1 MIYFGASLQDTPVN
15 HMQTLSTQIPQLR
28 ELVAKH
34 WGIRELRPLQ
44 EPAMCSVLNGRDS
57 LVVMPTGGGKSLCFQ
72 APAVLRGD
80 TTVVISPLISL
91 MKDQVDGL
99 LASGISAIQLNS
111 SLTPEARQQAE
122 RDILNGKIRLL
133 FVSPERLCQTDT
145 QDLLRKIDVRTF
157 AIDEAHCISHW
168 GHDFRPEYRQLRL
181 LKSMFP
187 KASVHAY
194 TATATEQVR
203 SDIIQQ
209 LGLKDPEVL
218 IGNFDRPNL
227 TYRIISRRGGTLRQV
242 LSVIDK
248 HRKEGGIIY
257 CIRRAEVD
265 ELTRDL
271 KEAGIKAMPYH
282 AGMTAQERAET
293 QEAFSEEHCDV
304 VVATVAFGMGIDRS
318 NVRYVLHTA
327 MPKSLEAY
335 QQETGRA
342 GRDGL
347 EAECVLLHSGADV
360 FTWKA
365 IMQKA
370 ASDQN
375 QNQNQFQYQDNDLSY
390 LETSFEHLNMMDRY
404 CRGAACRHALL
415 VAHFGQTYE
424 KDNCGACDI
433 CLGETVEV
441 DGALVIAQKILSCVA
456 RLKEKYGIG
465 YVAAVLRGE
474 NSQEIKN
481 RGGNS
486 LSTYGLLK
494 EYHVND
500 IRDWAYQLISQ
511 EVLVQENVESYGR
524 SVPILKLNGGSWQ
537 VMRGD
542 RTNIRLLKPA
552 ERKKGERA
560 KLSKAESGSWDGVD
574 RDLFERMRELR
585 RELAD
590 QRRVPPYIIFP
601 DSTLRE
607 LARIRPSSLE
617 RMRMVSGIGD
627 SKLRDLG
634 QTFLDVITNHCN
646 ENGES
651 LDA

>member
-1 MIYFGASLQDTPVN
+1 
-15 HMQTLSTQIPQLR
+15 MQTLPSQISQLNAIV
-28 ELVAKH
+28 EKH
-34 WGIRELRPLQ
+34 WGIHKLRPLQ
-44 EPAMCSVLNGRDS
+44 EPAMCAVLDGRDS

-72 APAVLRGD
+72 APAVVRGD
-80 TTVVISPLISL
+80 TTVVVSPLISL

-99 LASGISAIQLNS
+99 ISSGIAAVQLNS
-111 SLTPEARQQAE
+111 SLTPEERQQHE
-122 RDILNGKIRLL
+122 KDILAGHVRLL
-133 FVSPERLCQTDT
+133 FVSPERLVQTDM

-203 SDIIQQ
+203 GDIIQN
-209 LGLKDPEVL
+209 LNLNDPEILV
-218 IGNFDRPNL
+218 GNFDRANL
-227 TYRIISRRGGTLRQV
+227 TYRIMSRRGGLLKQV
-242 LSVIDK
+242 LSVIDR
-248 HRKEGGIIY
+248 HQSEGGIIY

-265 ELTRDL
+265 ELTAEL
-271 KEAGIKAMPYH
+271 KQAGIKAMAYH
-282 AGMTAQERAET
+282 AGMTSQERSQT

-370 ASDQN
+370 ASE

-390 LETSFEHLNMMDRY
+390 LETAYEHLHIIDRY
-404 CRGAACRHALL
+404 CRGAACRHSLL
-415 VAHFGQTYE
+415 VAHFGQTYDKE
-424 KDNCGACDI
+424 SCGACDI
-433 CLGETVEV
+433 CLGETIEVE
-441 DGALVIAQKILSCVA
+441 GAPVIAQKILSCIA
-456 RLKEKYGIG
+456 RLKERYGIG

-474 NSQEIKN
+474 NSQEIRN
-481 RGGNS
+481 RGDQNV
-486 LSTYGLLK
+486 STYGLLK
-494 EYHVND
+494 EHHVND
-500 IRDWAYQLISQ
+500 LRDWMYQLISQ
-511 EVLVQENVESYGR
+511 EVLVQENIDLGYGR
-524 SVPILKLNGGSWQ
+524 AVPILKLNGGSWQ
-537 VMRGD
+537 VMRGQ

-560 KLSKAESGSWDGVD
+560 KLSRAETGSWDGVD
-574 RDLFERMRELR
+574 RDLFETMRDLR

-590 QRRVPPYIIFP
+590 QRRVPPYIIFN
-601 DSTLRE
+601 DATLRE

-634 QTFLDVITNHCN
+634 QTFLDVITAHCK
-646 ENGES
+646 ETGATFDS
-651 LDA
+651 

>member
-1 MIYFGASLQDTPVN
+1 
-15 HMQTLSTQIPQLR
+15 MQTLPSPISQLNDI
-28 ELVAKH
+28 VAKH

-44 EPAMCSVLNGRDS
+44 EPAMCSVLDGRDS

-111 SLTPEARQQAE
+111 SQTPEERQQHE
-122 RDILNGKIRLL
+122 RNILNGNVRLL
-133 FVSPERLCQTDT
+133 FVSPERLVQTDM

-168 GHDFRPEYRQLRL
+168 GHDFRPEYRQMRM
-181 LKSMFP
+181 LKTMFP

-203 SDIIQQ
+203 TDIIQQ
-209 LGLKDPEVL
+209 LGLNNPTILV
-218 IGNFDRPNL
+218 GNFDRANL
-227 TYRIISRRGGTLRQV
+227 SYRIISRRGGVLRQV
-242 LSVIDK
+242 LSVIDRHK
-248 HRKEGGIIY
+248 KEGGIIY
-257 CIRRAEVD
+257 CIRKAEVD
-265 ELTRDL
+265 ELTKDL
-271 KEAGIKAMPYH
+271 KEAGIKAMAYH
-282 AGMTAQERAET
+282 AGMTSQERSKT

-370 ASDQN
+370 ASEPN
-375 QNQNQFQYQDNDLSY
+375 QRHYQYQESDLSY
-390 LETSFEHLNMMDRY
+390 LETANEHLHLMDRY
-404 CRGAACRHALL
+404 CRSAACRHSLL
-415 VAHFGQTYE
+415 VAHFGQRYD

-474 NSQEIKN
+474 NSQEIRA
-481 RGGNS
+481 RGGQFI
-486 LSTYGLLK
+486 STYGLLK
-494 EYHVND
+494 EYHIND
-500 IRDWAYQLISQ
+500 LRDWMYQLISQ
-511 EVLVQENVESYGR
+511 EVLVQENVEYDFGR
-524 SVPILKLNGGSWQ
+524 TVPILKLNGGSWQ
-537 VMRGD
+537 VMRGQ

-552 ERKKGERA
+552 ERKKGERT

-574 RDLFERMRELR
+574 RDLFESMRELR
-585 RELAD
+585 RQIAD
-590 QRRVPPYIIFP
+590 ERRVPPYIIFP

-627 SKLRDLG
+627 AKLRDLG
-634 QTFLDVITNHCN
+634 QTFLDVVLSHSKAT
-646 ENGES
+646 GAP

>member
-1 MIYFGASLQDTPVN
+1 
-15 HMQTLSTQIPQLR
+15 MQTLPSQISQLNAIV
-28 ELVAKH
+28 EKH
-34 WGIRELRPLQ
+34 WGIHKLRPLQ
-44 EPAMCSVLNGRDS
+44 EPAMCAVLEGRDS

-72 APAVLRGD
+72 APAVMRGD

-99 LASGISAIQLNS
+99 ISSGISAVQLNS
-111 SLTPEARQQAE
+111 SLTPEERQQHE
-122 RDILNGKIRLL
+122 KDILAGQVRLL
-133 FVSPERLCQTDT
+133 FVSPERLVQTDL

-209 LGLKDPEVL
+209 LNLTDPEILV
-218 IGNFDRPNL
+218 GNFDRANL
-227 TYRIISRRGGTLRQV
+227 TYRIMPRRGGLSKQV
-242 LSVIDK
+242 LSVIDR
-248 HRKEGGIIY
+248 HRGEGGIIY

-265 ELTRDL
+265 ELTAEL
-271 KEAGIKAMPYH
+271 KQIGIKAMAYH
-282 AGMTAQERAET
+282 AGMTSQERSQT

-370 ASDQN
+370 AGEQKQN
-375 QNQNQFQYQDNDLSY
+375 QNQNQFHYQDNDLSY
-390 LETSFEHLNMMDRY
+390 LETAYEHLNIIDRY
-404 CRGAACRHALL
+404 CRGAACRHSLL
-415 VAHFGQTYE
+415 VAHFGQTYD

-433 CLGETVEV
+433 CLGETIEV
-441 DGALVIAQKILSCVA
+441 DGAPVIAQKILSCVA
-456 RLKEKYGIG
+456 RLKERYGIG
-465 YVAAVLRGE
+465 YIAAVLRGE
-474 NSQEIKN
+474 NSQEIRN
-481 RGGNS
+481 RGDQNI
-486 LSTYGLLK
+486 STYGLLK
-494 EYHVND
+494 EHHVND
-500 IRDWAYQLISQ
+500 LRDWMYQLISQ
-511 EVLVQENVESYGR
+511 EVLVQENVDLGYGR
-524 SVPILKLNGGSWQ
+524 AVPILKLNGGSWQ
-537 VMRGD
+537 VMRGQ

-560 KLSKAESGSWDGVD
+560 KLSKAETGSWDGVD
-574 RDLFERMRELR
+574 RDLFEIMRDLR

-590 QRRVPPYIIFP
+590 QRRVPPYIIFN
-601 DSTLRE
+601 DATLRE
-607 LARIRPSSLE
+607 LARIRPSTLE

-634 QTFLDVITNHCN
+634 QTFLDVILAHCQDS
-646 ENGES
+646 GAS
-651 LDA
+651 LDC

>member
-1 MIYFGASLQDTPVN
+1 MIKWCLFAQFYAESY
-15 HMQTLSTQIPQLR
+15 MQTLPSQISQLNDI
-28 ELVAKH
+28 VAKH

-44 EPAMCSVLNGRDS
+44 EPAMCSVLEGRDS

-111 SLTPEARQQAE
+111 SQTPEERQQHE
-122 RDILNGKIRLL
+122 RNILNGNVRLL
-133 FVSPERLCQTDT
+133 FVSPERLVQTDM

-168 GHDFRPEYRQLRL
+168 GHDFRPEYRQMRM
-181 LKSMFP
+181 LKTMFP

-203 SDIIQQ
+203 TDIIQQ
-209 LGLKDPEVL
+209 LGLKDPSILV
-218 IGNFDRPNL
+218 GNFDRSNL
-227 TYRIISRRGGTLRQV
+227 SYRIISRRGGVLKQV
-242 LSVIDK
+242 LSVIDRHK
-248 HRKEGGIIY
+248 REGGIIY

-265 ELTRDL
+265 ELTKDL
-271 KEAGIKAMPYH
+271 KTAGIKAMAYH
-282 AGMTAQERAET
+282 AGMTAQERSQT

-370 ASDQN
+370 AAEQN
-375 QNQNQFQYQDNDLSY
+375 QGQYQYQENDLSY
-390 LETSFEHLNMMDRY
+390 LETANEHLHLMDRY

-415 VAHFGQTYE
+415 VAHFGQTYD

-441 DGALVIAQKILSCVA
+441 EGALVIAQKILSCVA
-456 RLKEKYGIG
+456 RLKERYGIG

-474 NSQEIKN
+474 NSQEIRA
-481 RGGNS
+481 RGGQS
-486 LSTYGLLK
+486 ISTYGLLK

-500 IRDWAYQLISQ
+500 LRDWMYQLISQ
-511 EVLVQENVESYGR
+511 EVLVQENVEYDFGR

-537 VMRGD
+537 VMRGQ

-552 ERKKGERA
+552 ERKKGERT
-560 KLSKAESGSWDGVD
+560 KLSKAEAGSWDGVD
-574 RDLFERMRELR
+574 RDLFESMRELR
-585 RELAD
+585 RQIAD
-590 QRRVPPYIIFP
+590 ARRVPPYIIFP

-617 RMRMVSGIGD
+617 SMRMVSGIGD
-627 SKLRDLG
+627 AKLRDLG
-634 QTFLDVITNHCN
+634 QKFLDVITSHCKN
-646 ENGES
+646 FGVKS
-651 LDA
+651 DA

>member
-1 MIYFGASLQDTPVN
+1 
-15 HMQTLSTQIPQLR
+15 
-28 ELVAKH
+28 
-34 WGIRELRPLQ
+34 
-44 EPAMCSVLNGRDS
+44 MCAVLEGRDS

-72 APAVLRGD
+72 APAVMRGD

-99 LASGISAIQLNS
+99 ISSGISAVQLNS
-111 SLTPEARQQAE
+111 SLTPEERQQCE
-122 RDILNGKIRLL
+122 KDILAGQVRLL
-133 FVSPERLCQTDT
+133 FVSPERLVQTDL

-209 LGLKDPEVL
+209 LNLTDPEILV
-218 IGNFDRPNL
+218 GNFDRANL
-227 TYRIISRRGGTLRQV
+227 TYRIMSRRGGLSKQV
-242 LSVIDK
+242 LSVIDRHK
-248 HRKEGGIIY
+248 NEGGIIY

-265 ELTRDL
+265 ELTAEL
-271 KEAGIKAMPYH
+271 KQIGIKAMAYH
-282 AGMTAQERAET
+282 AGMTSQERSQT

-370 ASDQN
+370 ASEQKQN
-375 QNQNQFQYQDNDLSY
+375 QSQNQFHYQDNDLSY
-390 LETSFEHLNMMDRY
+390 LETAYEHLNIIDRY
-404 CRGAACRHALL
+404 CRGAACRHSLL
-415 VAHFGQTYE
+415 VAHFGQTYD
-424 KDNCGACDI
+424 KDSCGACDI
-433 CLGETVEV
+433 CLGETIEV
-441 DGALVIAQKILSCVA
+441 DGAPVIAQKILSCVA
-456 RLKEKYGIG
+456 RLKERYGIG
-465 YVAAVLRGE
+465 YIAAVLRGE
-474 NSQEIKN
+474 NSQEIRN
-481 RGGNS
+481 RGDQNV
-486 LSTYGLLK
+486 STYGLLK
-494 EYHVND
+494 EHHVND
-500 IRDWAYQLISQ
+500 LRDWMYQLISQ
-511 EVLVQENVESYGR
+511 EVLVQENIDLGYGR
-524 SVPILKLNGGSWQ
+524 AVPILKLNGGSWQ
-537 VMRGD
+537 VMRGQ

-560 KLSKAESGSWDGVD
+560 KLSKAETGSWDGVD
-574 RDLFERMRELR
+574 RDLFEMMRDLR

-590 QRRVPPYIIFP
+590 QRRVPPYIIFN
-601 DSTLRE
+601 DATLRE
-607 LARIRPSSLE
+607 LARIRPSTLE

-634 QTFLDVITNHCN
+634 QTFLDVILTHCQN
-646 ENGES
+646 SGVS
-651 LDA
+651 LDC

>member
-1 MIYFGASLQDTPVN
+1 
-15 HMQTLSTQIPQLR
+15 MQTLPTQIPQLR
-28 ELVAKH
+28 EIVAKH

-44 EPAMCSVLNGRDS
+44 EPAMCSVLKGQDS
-57 LVVMPTGGGKSLCFQ
+57 LVVLPTGGGKSLCFQ

-99 LASGISAIQLNS
+99 IASGIAAIQLNS
-111 SLTPEARQQAE
+111 SQTPEERQQAE
-122 RDILNGKIRLL
+122 KNILNGKVRLL
-133 FVSPERLCQTDT
+133 FVSPERLVMTDM
-145 QDLLRKIDVRTF
+145 QDILRKIDVRTF

-187 KASVHAY
+187 RASVHAY

-203 SDIIQQ
+203 TDIIQQ
-209 LGLKDPEVL
+209 LGLKDPEILV
-218 IGNFDRPNL
+218 GNFDRSNL
-227 TYRIISRRGGTLRQV
+227 TYRIISRRGSLLKQV
-242 LSVIDK
+242 LSVIDRHK
-248 HRKEGGIIY
+248 KEGGIIY

-265 ELTRDL
+265 ELTKDL
-271 KEAGIKAMPYH
+271 KAAGIKAMAYH
-282 AGMTAQERAET
+282 AGMTGQERAET

-370 ASDQN
+370 ALEQKQN
-375 QNQNQFQYQDNDLSY
+375 QKQNQSQYDYQDNDLSY
-390 LETSFEHLNMMDRY
+390 LEAAYEHLHLMDRY
-404 CRGAACRHALL
+404 CRGAACRHSLL
-415 VAHFGQTYE
+415 VAHFGQLYD
-424 KDNCGACDI
+424 KGNCGACDM
-433 CLGETVEV
+433 CLGETIEV

-456 RLKEKYGIG
+456 RLKERYGIG
-465 YVAAVLRGE
+465 FVAAVLRGDKT
-474 NSQEIKN
+474 QEIRD
-481 RGGNS
+481 RGGDQV
-486 LSTYGLLK
+486 STYGLLK
-494 EYHVND
+494 DYHVND
-500 IRDWAYQLISQ
+500 LRDWMYQLISQ
-511 EVLVQENVESYGR
+511 EVLVQENLDMGYGR

-537 VMRGD
+537 VMRGQ

-560 KLSKAESGSWDGVD
+560 KQSRAETGSWDGVD
-574 RDLFERMRELR
+574 RDLFESMRELR
-585 RELAD
+585 RQLAD
-590 QRRVPPYIIFP
+590 DRRVPPYIIFP

-607 LARIRPSSLE
+607 LARIRPSTLE
-617 RMRMVSGIGD
+617 KMRTVSGIGD

-634 QTFLDVITNHCN
+634 QTFLDLIVTHCRN
-646 ENGES
+646 AKLS
-651 LDA
+651 LDAV

>member
-1 MIYFGASLQDTPVN
+1 MIKPSPMIQCHAESY
-15 HMQTLSTQIPQLR
+15 MQTLPSQISQLNDI
-28 ELVAKH
+28 VAKH
-34 WGIRELRPLQ
+34 WGIHELRPLQ
-44 EPAMCSVLNGRDS
+44 QPAMCSVLEGRDS

-99 LASGISAIQLNS
+99 IASGIAAIALNS
-111 SLTPEARQQAE
+111 SQTPEE
-122 RDILNGKIRLL
+122 RFRHEKDILNGKIRLL
-133 FVSPERLCQTDT
+133 FVSPERLVQTDM

-168 GHDFRPEYRQLRL
+168 GHDFRPEYRQMRM
-181 LKSMFP
+181 LKTMFP

-203 SDIIQQ
+203 TDIIQQ
-209 LGLKDPEVL
+209 LGLKDPEILV
-218 IGNFDRPNL
+218 GNFDRANL
-227 TYRIISRRGGTLRQV
+227 SYRIISRRGGVLKQV
-242 LSVIDK
+242 QSVIDRHK
-248 HRKEGGIIY
+248 KEGGIIY

-265 ELTRDL
+265 ELTKDL
-271 KEAGIKAMPYH
+271 KAAGIKAMAYH
-282 AGMTAQERAET
+282 AGLTAQERSKT

-370 ASDQN
+370 AADQN
-375 QNQNQFQYQDNDLSY
+375 QGQYQDNDMSY
-390 LETSFEHLNMMDRY
+390 LETAYEHLHLMDRY
-404 CRGAACRHALL
+404 CRGAACRHSLL
-415 VAHFGQTYE
+415 VQHFGQTYD

-441 DGALVIAQKILSCVA
+441 EGALVIAQKILSCVA

-474 NSQEIKN
+474 NSQEIRD
-481 RGGNS
+481 RGGHS

-500 IRDWAYQLISQ
+500 LRDWMYQLISQ
-511 EVLVQENVESYGR
+511 EVLVQENVEYGYGR
-524 SVPILKLNGGSWQ
+524 TVPILKLNGGSWN
-537 VMRGD
+537 VMRGE

-560 KLSKAESGSWDGVD
+560 KLSKAETGSWDGVD
-574 RDLFERMRELR
+574 RDLFESMRELR
-585 RELAD
+585 RQLAD
-590 QRRVPPYIIFP
+590 ERRVPPYIIFP

-634 QTFLDVITNHCN
+634 QTFLDIVLSHCK
-646 ENGES
+646 ETGLS

>member
-1 MIYFGASLQDTPVN
+1 
-15 HMQTLSTQIPQLR
+15 MQTLPWQISDLSAIV
-28 ELVAKH
+28 EKH
-34 WGIRELRPLQ
+34 WGIHQLRPLQ
-44 EPAMCSVLNGRDS
+44 EPAMCAVLEGRDS

-72 APAVLRGD
+72 APAVVRGD
-80 TTVVISPLISL
+80 TTVVVSPLISL

-99 LASGISAIQLNS
+99 IASGISAVQLNS
-111 SLTPEARQQAE
+111 SLTPEERQQCE
-122 RDILNGKIRLL
+122 KEILAGRVRLL
-133 FVSPERLCQTDT
+133 FVSPERLVQTAL

-203 SDIIQQ
+203 SDIIQN
-209 LGLKDPEVL
+209 LNLSDPEIL
-218 IGNFDRPNL
+218 IGNFDRANL
-227 TYRIISRRGGTLRQV
+227 TYRIMSRRGGLFKQV
-242 LSVIDK
+242 LSVIDRHK
-248 HRKEGGIIY
+248 GEGGIIY

-265 ELTRDL
+265 ELTAELRQT
-271 KEAGIKAMPYH
+271 GIKAMAYH
-282 AGMTAQERAET
+282 AGMTSQERSQT

-375 QNQNQFQYQDNDLSY
+375 QSQYQYQDNDLSY
-390 LETSFEHLNMMDRY
+390 LETAYEHLHIIDRY
-404 CRGAACRHALL
+404 CRSAACRHSLL
-415 VAHFGQTYE
+415 VAHFGQNYE
-424 KDNCGACDI
+424 KESCGACDI

-441 DGALVIAQKILSCVA
+441 DDALVIAQKILSCVA
-456 RLKEKYGIG
+456 RLKERYGIG
-465 YVAAVLRGE
+465 YIAAVLRGE
-474 NSQEIKN
+474 NSQEIRN
-481 RGGNS
+481 RGDQGV
-486 LSTYGLLK
+486 STYGLLK
-494 EYHVND
+494 EHHVND
-500 IRDWAYQLISQ
+500 LRDWMYQLISQ
-511 EVLVQENVESYGR
+511 EVLVQENIDVGYGR
-524 SVPILKLNGGSWQ
+524 AVPILKLNGGSWQ
-537 VMRGD
+537 VMRGQ
-542 RTNIRLLKPA
+542 RSNIRLLKPA
-552 ERKKGERA
+552 QRKKGERA
-560 KLSKAESGSWDGVD
+560 KLSRAETGSWDGVD
-574 RDLFERMRELR
+574 RDLFESMRELR

-590 QRRVPPYIIFP
+590 QRGVPPYIIFN
-601 DSTLRE
+601 DATLRE
-607 LARIRPSSLE
+607 LAKIRPSNLE

-634 QTFLDVITNHCN
+634 QTFLDVILTHCKDN
-646 ENGES
+646 DLQ

>member
-1 MIYFGASLQDTPVN
+1 
-15 HMQTLSTQIPQLR
+15 MQTLPSQISQLNAIV
-28 ELVAKH
+28 EKH
-34 WGIRELRPLQ
+34 WGIHKLRPLQ
-44 EPAMCSVLNGRDS
+44 EPAMCAVLEGRDS

-72 APAVLRGD
+72 APAVMRGD

-99 LASGISAIQLNS
+99 ISSGISAVQLNS
-111 SLTPEARQQAE
+111 SLTPEERQQYE
-122 RDILNGKIRLL
+122 KDILAGQVRLL
-133 FVSPERLCQTDT
+133 FVSPERLVQTDL

-209 LGLKDPEVL
+209 LNLTDPEILV
-218 IGNFDRPNL
+218 GNFDRANL
-227 TYRIISRRGGTLRQV
+227 TYRIMPRRGGLSKQV
-242 LSVIDK
+242 LSVIDR
-248 HRKEGGIIY
+248 HRGEGGIIY

-265 ELTRDL
+265 ELTAEL
-271 KEAGIKAMPYH
+271 KQIGIKAMAYH
-282 AGMTAQERAET
+282 AGMTSQERSQT

-370 ASDQN
+370 AGEQKQN
-375 QNQNQFQYQDNDLSY
+375 QNQNQFHYQDNDLSY
-390 LETSFEHLNMMDRY
+390 LETAYEHLNIIDRY
-404 CRGAACRHALL
+404 CRGAACRHSLL
-415 VAHFGQTYE
+415 VAHFGQTYD

-433 CLGETVEV
+433 CLGETIEV
-441 DGALVIAQKILSCVA
+441 DGAPVIAQKILSCVA
-456 RLKEKYGIG
+456 RLKERYGIG
-465 YVAAVLRGE
+465 YIAAVLRGE
-474 NSQEIKN
+474 NSQEIRN
-481 RGGNS
+481 RGDQNI
-486 LSTYGLLK
+486 STYGLLK
-494 EYHVND
+494 EHHVND
-500 IRDWAYQLISQ
+500 LRDWMYQLISQ
-511 EVLVQENVESYGR
+511 EVLVQENVDLGYGR
-524 SVPILKLNGGSWQ
+524 AVPILKLNGGSWQ
-537 VMRGD
+537 VMRGQ

-560 KLSKAESGSWDGVD
+560 KLSKAETGSWDGVD
-574 RDLFERMRELR
+574 RDLFEIMRDLR

-590 QRRVPPYIIFP
+590 QRRVPPYIIFN
-601 DSTLRE
+601 DATLRE
-607 LARIRPSSLE
+607 LARIRPSTLE

-634 QTFLDVITNHCN
+634 QTFLDVILAHCQDS
-646 ENGES
+646 GAS
-651 LDA
+651 LDC

>member
-1 MIYFGASLQDTPVN
+1 
-15 HMQTLSTQIPQLR
+15 
-28 ELVAKH
+28 
-34 WGIRELRPLQ
+34 
-44 EPAMCSVLNGRDS
+44 MCAVLEGRDS

-72 APAVLRGD
+72 APAVMRGD

-99 LASGISAIQLNS
+99 ISSGISAVQLNS
-111 SLTPEARQQAE
+111 SLTPEERQQHE
-122 RDILNGKIRLL
+122 KDILAGQVRLL
-133 FVSPERLCQTDT
+133 FVSPERLVQTDL

-209 LGLKDPEVL
+209 LNLTDPEILV
-218 IGNFDRPNL
+218 GNFDRANL
-227 TYRIISRRGGTLRQV
+227 TYRIMPRRGGLSKQV
-242 LSVIDK
+242 LSVIDR
-248 HRKEGGIIY
+248 HRGEGGIIY

-265 ELTRDL
+265 ELTAEL
-271 KEAGIKAMPYH
+271 IQIGIKAMAYH
-282 AGMTAQERAET
+282 AGMTSQERSQT

-370 ASDQN
+370 AGEQKQN
-375 QNQNQFQYQDNDLSY
+375 QNQNQFHYQDNDLSY
-390 LETSFEHLNMMDRY
+390 LETAYEHLNIIDRY
-404 CRGAACRHALL
+404 CRGAACRHSLL
-415 VAHFGQTYE
+415 VAHFGQTYD

-433 CLGETVEV
+433 CLGETIEV
-441 DGALVIAQKILSCVA
+441 DGAPVIAQKILSCVA
-456 RLKEKYGIG
+456 RLKERYGIG
-465 YVAAVLRGE
+465 YIAAVLRGE
-474 NSQEIKN
+474 NSQEIRN
-481 RGGNS
+481 RGDQNI
-486 LSTYGLLK
+486 STYGLLK
-494 EYHVND
+494 EHHVND
-500 IRDWAYQLISQ
+500 LRDWMYQLISQ
-511 EVLVQENVESYGR
+511 EVLVQENVDLGYGR
-524 SVPILKLNGGSWQ
+524 AVPILKLNGGSWQ
-537 VMRGD
+537 VMRGQ

-560 KLSKAESGSWDGVD
+560 KLSKAETGSWDGVD
-574 RDLFERMRELR
+574 RDLFEIMRDLR

-590 QRRVPPYIIFP
+590 QRRVPPYIIFN
-601 DSTLRE
+601 DATLRE
-607 LARIRPSSLE
+607 LARIRPSTLE

-634 QTFLDVITNHCN
+634 QTFLDVILAHCQDS
-646 ENGES
+646 GAS
-651 LDA
+651 LDC